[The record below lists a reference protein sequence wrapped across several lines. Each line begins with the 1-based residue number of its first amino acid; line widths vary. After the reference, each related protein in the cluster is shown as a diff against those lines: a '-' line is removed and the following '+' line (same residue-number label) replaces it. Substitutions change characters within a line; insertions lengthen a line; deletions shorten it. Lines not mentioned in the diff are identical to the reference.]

1 MLFDKLE
8 TVLEKVQKPA
18 RYIGGELHSIVKERS
33 DMRYALCFP
42 DLYEIGMSHL
52 GSKILYFL
60 TNSLSGVWCERV
72 FAPGADMEQLMR
84 EKKIPLYG
92 LESLEPVK
100 DFDMLG
106 FSLQYEM
113 CYPAV
118 LNMLDLAGLPVRS
131 ADRHGLSPIVM
142 AGGPCVCNPEPMAA
156 FIDLFALG
164 EGEEVNPRI
173 IELYRQAKAQN
184 WSKRAFLEKAAG
196 IPGVYVPSLYD
207 VSYNG
212 DGTVREIRPQDF
224 NRGAPQIVT
233 KQIIADLDTAYF
245 PESFVVPYIEIV
257 HDRAILEVLRGC
269 LRGCRFCQAGFI
281 YRPFRE
287 KSPEVLNENA
297 KALCAGTGYDEIS
310 LTSLSTSDYTKL
322 DKLLELVLPW
332 SQDERVNLSLPSL
345 RVDKF
350 SPELLEKIAKVRK
363 SGLTFAP
370 EAGSQRLRDV
380 INKNVTEEEIMRTC
394 ETAFKGGYTSVK
406 LYFMLGL
413 PTETMED
420 VEEIA
425 ALCQRIVDLFYHM
438 PDRPKG
444 KAVSVSIS
452 AACFVP
458 KPFTPF
464 EFEPQ
469 DTMETF
475 LEKQKH
481 LKGSLTSR
489 KISFRYHDS
498 PVSMIEAVLARGD
511 RRLCDVIEVVWKKG
525 AKLDSW
531 DEHFSLERWR
541 EAFAEHNL
549 DPAFYANRRREY
561 DEIMPWSHLDYGVS
575 REFLIRENKKA
586 HEGKTTPDC
595 GEACSGCG
603 ANQLIIDK
611 G

>member
-1 MLFDKLE
+1 MLFEKLE
-8 TVLEKVQKPA
+8 DVLLKVQKPA
-18 RYIGGELHSIVKERS
+18 RYIGGELHSVVKERGCL
-33 DMRYALCFP
+33 RYALCFP

-52 GSKILYFL
+52 GSKILYSL
-60 TNSLSGVWCERV
+60 QNSMPGVWCERV
-72 FAPGADMEQLMR
+72 FAPGADMELLMR
-84 EKKIPLYG
+84 ENKIPLYG
-92 LESLEPVK
+92 LESLEPIK
-100 DFDMLG
+100 DFDILG

-113 CYPAV
+113 CYPTV

-131 ADRHGLSPIVM
+131 SDRHGLSPVVM
-142 AGGPCVCNPEPMAA
+142 AGGPCACNPEPMAG

-164 EGEEVNPRI
+164 EGEEINPRV
-173 IELYRQAKAQN
+173 IELYRKAKDQAL
-184 WSKRAFLEKAAG
+184 SKREFLKLAAK

-207 VSYNG
+207 VSYNT
-212 DGTVREIRPQDF
+212 DGTVKEIKAAP
-224 NRGAPQIVT
+224 GAPKTVKKQIVT
-233 KQIIADLDTAYF
+233 ELDAVHF
-245 PESFVVPYIEIV
+245 PGKFVVPYIEIV
-257 HDRAILEVLRGC
+257 HDRAILEVMRGC

-297 KALCAGTGYDEIS
+297 KMLCASTGYDEIS

-322 DKLLELVLPW
+322 DELLELMLPW
-332 SQDERVNLSLPSL
+332 SQEERVNLSLPSL
-345 RVDKF
+345 RADKF
-350 SPELLEKIAKVRK
+350 SKKLLKQIAKVRN

-380 INKNVTEEEIMRTC
+380 INKNVTEDEIMRTC
-394 ETAFKGGYTSVK
+394 ETAFSGGYASVK

-420 VEEIA
+420 VGEIA
-425 ALCQRIVDLFYHM
+425 DLCRRIVDLYYHM

-444 KAVSVSIS
+444 KAVNVSIS

-469 DTMETF
+469 DTMEQF

-481 LKGSLTSR
+481 LKEIIKSK
-489 KISFRYHDS
+489 KISFKYHNS

-511 RRLCDVIEVVWKKG
+511 RRLCDVVEAVWKKG
-525 AKLDSW
+525 AKLDGW
-531 DEHFSLERWR
+531 DEYFSIERWLDS
-541 EAFAEHNL
+541 FKEHDI
-549 DPAFYANRRREY
+549 DPAFYAHRRREY
-561 DEIMPWSHLDYGVS
+561 GETMPWSHLDYGIS
-575 REFLIRENKKA
+575 REFLIRENKNA
-586 HEGKTTPDC
+586 HAGKTTPDC

-603 ANQLIIDK
+603 ANQLTMDNL
-611 G
+611 